1 VVDIMDV
8 YKFYLNCLLVID
20 MFRKLEG
27 MLLMTEK
34 LSVFSVNVVG
44 FNLNR
49 TTRLKPSGRS

>member
-1 VVDIMDV
+1 MDV